1 MQQDEHPLA
10 RPGVDTTLRQ
20 CLDRNGG
27 AVNVL
32 GRKIAARGARDMDV
46 YQ

>member
-10 RPGVDTTLRQ
+10 RPGVDTTLRR
-20 CLDRNGG
+20 LDRNGG
-27 AVNVL
+27 AVNAL
-32 GRKIAARGARDMDV
+32 GRKIAARAARDMDV